1 MFIVRKKNISRSR
14 KPGPEA
20 KKVAQS
26 AERQNQ
32 SGKDSGSD
40 NKPRLAGSEVEDRVM
55 PTSGEATPSEDRPP
69 RKREN
74 GPPPE
79 TTYCLGVQA

>member
-1 MFIVRKKNISRSR
+1 MNRSMMFIVRKKNISRSR

-32 SGKDSGSD
+32 SGKDSGD
-40 NKPRLAGSEVEDRVM
+40 PNHPHRLLTGKSAR
-55 PTSGEATPSEDRPP
+55 T
-69 RKREN
+69 
-74 GPPPE
+74 
-79 TTYCLGVQA
+79 

>member
-32 SGKDSGSD
+32 SGKDSGD
-40 NKPRLAGSEVEDRVM
+40 PNHPHRLLTGKSAR
-55 PTSGEATPSEDRPP
+55 T
-69 RKREN
+69 
-74 GPPPE
+74 
-79 TTYCLGVQA
+79 